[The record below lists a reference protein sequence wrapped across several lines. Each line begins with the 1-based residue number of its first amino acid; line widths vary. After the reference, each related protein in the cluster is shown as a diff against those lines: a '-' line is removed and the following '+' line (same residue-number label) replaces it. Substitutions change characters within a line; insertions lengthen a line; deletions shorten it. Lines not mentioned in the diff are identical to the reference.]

1 MIAEVEYNFV
11 VEKGKRI
18 RVTRSEFWMTSDRA
32 EKGHFVIEFKPEDG
46 LHMGRWLHHVVD
58 PNATKANTTSGK
70 IGFTMNQNVAI
81 SDDVSVVAIEKAYR
95 DKI

>member
-1 MIAEVEYNFV
+1 MRTGCSTDTGAQVE
-11 VEKGKRI
+11 
-18 RVTRSEFWMTSDRA
+18 A
-32 EKGHFVIEFKPEDG
+32 
-46 LHMGRWLHHVVD
+46 LMGRWLHHVVD

-95 DKI
+95 DNI